1 MALGDLARAL
11 GSVMTPFLYEIIPPL
26 LENLKNPEINTDIKV
41 QSICTL
47 GDLAGATKEKFM
59 DYMNE
64 VIGFIDSAAG
74 ASLQQIEAEKDPE
87 MFEYCLALREAILE
101 FYVGLIQ
108 GLIEV

>member
-1 MALGDLARAL
+1 
-11 GSVMTPFLYEIIPPL
+11 
-26 LENLKNPEINTDIKV
+26 
-41 QSICTL
+41 
-47 GDLAGATKEKFM
+47 
-59 DYMNE
+59 MNE